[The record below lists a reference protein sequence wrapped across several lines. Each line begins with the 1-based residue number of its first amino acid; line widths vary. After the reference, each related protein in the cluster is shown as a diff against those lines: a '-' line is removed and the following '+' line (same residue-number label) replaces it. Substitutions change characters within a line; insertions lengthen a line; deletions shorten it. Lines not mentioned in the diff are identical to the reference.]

1 MSTGFFVAFLIDIFS
16 YCFATQ
22 KSMNKKKTKTKN
34 WQAALSA
41 QKWFEL
47 PSLNVLVPF

>member
-22 KSMNKKKTKTKN
+22 KNMNKKNKN
-34 WQAALSA
+34 KKLAGRLKRS
-41 QKWFEL
+41 EM
-47 PSLNVLVPF
+47 V